1 MRGRRVSP
9 LLALLLLVPVLAPPV
24 SASVPPRGT
33 EGETRG
39 GSAPEVRGGSAP
51 EVRAL
56 RGERRCPDPPSVPGR
71 RTTGGCGRVLV
82 VGAPGLR
89 WSDVGPGTPMLL
101 RLAEGGAVGVLSVKA
116 VPAVTCRADGWL
128 TLGAGGRAV
137 AEGVERDPCGTD
149 LPTDLPAALPGDLP
163 TDLPPDQADLQ
174 AAQPEREATELGA
187 LAAALDGCVDVVG
200 AGPLLATPS
209 GPPDDPAGCG
219 LVLRE
224 LPAVGGEGTARAAA
238 ALAADRALGDLLV
251 QTRVE
256 QLLVVGLSAGPGEDG
271 PALHVALGS
280 GRAFPPGALVS
291 ASTRRA
297 PYVQLVD
304 VAPTVL
310 ELLEQPVP
318 DAMTGQPWRS
328 QGAQPDVEEL
338 VDVARL
344 AQAQRDVT
352 VPFFLALL
360 ALELGL
366 LLLLVRLRR
375 LDLAELV
382 ALGGVAAMGASYVAN
397 LVPWWRSPAP
407 LLTLLGVVVAVSAA
421 VATLATSRPV
431 AVIFAQGGVRPR
443 VAPPQGEE
451 RSTGGGLLLPVG
463 IAAAFTAGVLLL
475 DLATGAHLQMSSV
488 AGYSPLVAGR
498 FAGIGNVAFGVLAAA
513 LLLALAALTRRTAV
527 VAAVGAVAVV
537 LDGAPPFGSD
547 VGGVLALVP
556 ALALLA
562 MLLAGRRVSVTRLLG
577 AGLAGAAVVAAFA
590 LLDLTRAEAD
600 RTHLGRFAADVLDGS
615 AGTLL
620 RRKADAVLG
629 LLFSS
634 PVTALL
640 PVVVAAAGF
649 LVVRPP
655 APLRAVFDRAPAWR
669 AGVLAVGLASAVG
682 FAVNDSGAA
691 VPALALAV
699 AIPATVAVVLR
710 DRAARPAPEDAAALL
725 A

>member
-1 MRGRRVSP
+1 MRGRGMRGRRAGR
-9 LLALLLLVPVLAPPV
+9 LLLLLVLLLLVPVPPV
-24 SASVPPRGT
+24 SAAGPSYGT
-33 EGETRG
+33 AAEQG
-39 GSAPEVRGGSAP
+39 GSAPEA
-51 EVRAL
+51 RAL
-56 RGERRCPDPPSVPGR
+56 RGERRCPDAPVVPGR

-82 VGAPGLR
+82 VGVPGLR
-89 WSDVGPGTPMLL
+89 WSDVGTVTPTLS
-101 RLAEGGAVGVLSVKA
+101 RLAEGGALGVLSVKA
-116 VPAVTCRADGWL
+116 VPAVSCPADGWL

-137 AEGVERDPCGTD
+137 AEGIERDPCGSD
-149 LPTDLPAALPGDLP
+149 VASGLIDDPG
-163 TDLPPDQADLQ
+163 ALQ
-174 AAQPEREATELGA
+174 AAQPEREGTELGS
-187 LAAALDGCVDVVG
+187 LAAALGGCVDARGDGPRLAVLAG
-200 AGPLLATPS
+200 AQSSEGDGAVDVSPGDRA
-209 GPPDDPAGCG
+209 DCG

-224 LPAVGGEGTARAAA
+224 LPAVGGDGTARAAA
-238 ALAADRALGDLLV
+238 ALVADRALGDLLTE
-251 QTRVE
+251 TRVE
-256 QLLVVGLSAGPGEDG
+256 QLLVVGLSAGPGEDD

-318 DAMTGQPWRS
+318 DTMTGQPWRS
-328 QGAQPDVEEL
+328 EGDQPDVAAL
-338 VDVARL
+338 VDLARL
-344 AQAQRDVT
+344 AEAQRTVT
-352 VPFFLALL
+352 VPFFVVLL

-366 LLLLVRLRR
+366 VLLLVRLRR
-375 LDLAELV
+375 FDLAEVV
-382 ALGGVAAMGASYVAN
+382 ALAGVAAMGASYVAN

-407 LLTLLGVVVAVSAA
+407 LLTLLGVVVAVSVA
-421 VATLATSRPV
+421 VATVALSSISASRPGTGR
-431 AVIFAQGGVRPR
+431 ADRAQVDDRRGTAGGTT
-443 VAPPQGEE
+443 E
-451 RSTGGGLLLPVG
+451 RDLLRPVG
-463 IAAAFTAGVLLL
+463 VAATFTAGVLLL

-513 LLLALAALTRRTAV
+513 LLLALAALTRRAAV
-527 VAAVGAVAVV
+527 VAVVGVVAVL

-556 ALALLA
+556 ALVLLA
-562 MLLAGRRVSVTRLLG
+562 MLLSGRRVSVPRLLA
-577 AGLAGAAVVAAFA
+577 AGVAGAVVVGAFA

-600 RTHLGRFAADVLDGS
+600 RTHLGRFAADVLDGT

-640 PVVVAAAGF
+640 PLVVAAAVY

-655 APLRAVFDRAPAWR
+655 APLRAVLDRAPAWR
-669 AGVLAVGLASAVG
+669 AGLLALGLTSAIG

-691 VPALALAV
+691 VPALALVVAV
-699 AIPATVAVVLR
+699 PATAAVVLR
-710 DRAARPAPEDAAALL
+710 ERTARRAPEDAAPLL